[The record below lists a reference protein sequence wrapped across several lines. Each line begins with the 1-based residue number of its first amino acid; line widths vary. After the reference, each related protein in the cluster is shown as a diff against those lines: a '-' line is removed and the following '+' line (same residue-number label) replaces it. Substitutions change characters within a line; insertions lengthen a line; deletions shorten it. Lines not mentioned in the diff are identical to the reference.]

1 MIALRRLPPLPLLLP
16 FTGLA
21 ALSAGLLAI
30 RWALQAQAQEVP
42 VNLKAL
48 VARRVPSGV
57 VSLPDRFLEAA
68 PRQLDPRAPDGTAVR
83 VSKA

>member
-1 MIALRRLPPLPLLLP
+1 MLPDAVAELNPDDAERLQIAHGDRVHV
-16 FTGLA
+16 A
-21 ALSAGLLAI
+21 SAGG
-30 RWALQAQAQEVP
+30 E

-68 PRQLDPRAPDGTAVR
+68 PRQLDPRAPDGAVVR